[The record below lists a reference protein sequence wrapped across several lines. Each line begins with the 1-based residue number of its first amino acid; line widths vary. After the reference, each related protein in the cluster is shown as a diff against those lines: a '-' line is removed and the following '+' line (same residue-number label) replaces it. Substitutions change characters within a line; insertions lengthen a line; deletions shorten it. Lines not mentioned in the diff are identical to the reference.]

1 MIVAFALLSL
11 ALAAASTP
19 PKTFRVD
26 YFHTGNATE
35 ERFGVDRLVVEPL
48 PWPGNPRQS
57 VDDTNLGKYF
67 FEVRDRAS
75 NRVLYSRG
83 FSSIYGEWELTSEAK
98 IRFRT
103 FHESLRFPVP
113 NEPVQILVKKRDPTD
128 NAFREK
134 WSLIVDPKDIFVDP
148 SPPPSA
154 GALITLQSR
163 GSSSEKLD
171 LLILGDGY
179 AASQRAKCDHDAHRL
194 VDTLFNVAPF
204 KQRRDDFNVWGL
216 CPISSEAGISRPS
229 LGIHVRSAVGATY
242 DAFGSERYVLTFD
255 NRAFRELA
263 SNAPYEAVVIL
274 VNGRTYGGG
283 GIFNLY
289 STVAADSLWA
299 PYLFVHEFGHHL
311 AGLADEYFTSETAYE
326 SHPVRPEPWE
336 PNVTA
341 LRDPKQVKWQ
351 SLLSPAT
358 PIPTPWNKDAFE
370 NWEAEIQKRRKQIR
384 AERRP
389 ESEMDALFREEQL
402 EETRILASEKYA
414 GKAGAFEGA
423 NYESKGYFRPQLDCI
438 MFSRDAVPFCSV
450 CQGAINR
457 VIDLYSRPRS
467 QSR

>member
-11 ALAAASTP
+11 ALAAGSTP

-204 KQRRDDFNVWGL
+204 KQRRRLQCLGPLPDLERGGNFQAF
-216 CPISSEAGISRPS
+216 AGNPRAQRGGSYLRC
-229 LGIHVRSAVGATY
+229 VRL
-242 DAFGSERYVLTFD
+242 R
-255 NRAFRELA
+255 
-263 SNAPYEAVVIL
+263 
-274 VNGRTYGGG
+274 
-283 GIFNLY
+283 
-289 STVAADSLWA
+289 
-299 PYLFVHEFGHHL
+299 
-311 AGLADEYFTSETAYE
+311 
-326 SHPVRPEPWE
+326 
-336 PNVTA
+336 A
-341 LRDPKQVKWQ
+341 LRV
-351 SLLSPAT
+351 
-358 PIPTPWNKDAFE
+358 
-370 NWEAEIQKRRKQIR
+370 
-384 AERRP
+384 
-389 ESEMDALFREEQL
+389 
-402 EETRILASEKYA
+402 
-414 GKAGAFEGA
+414 
-423 NYESKGYFRPQLDCI
+423 
-438 MFSRDAVPFCSV
+438 
-450 CQGAINR
+450 
-457 VIDLYSRPRS
+457 DLR
-467 QSR
+467 